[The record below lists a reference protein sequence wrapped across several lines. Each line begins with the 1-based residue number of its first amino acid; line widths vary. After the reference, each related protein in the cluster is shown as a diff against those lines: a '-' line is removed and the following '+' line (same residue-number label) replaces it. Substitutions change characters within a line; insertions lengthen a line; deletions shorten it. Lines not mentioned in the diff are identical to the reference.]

1 VVEMKINKIVEIPK
15 YNDHSDLKEKCEY
28 KKSGTNSENE
38 QLSFSEI
45 LKRERN
51 RKYLNSRN

>member
-1 VVEMKINKIVEIPK
+1 MKINKIVEIPK
-15 YNDHSDLKEKCEY
+15 YNDHSDLKEECEY

-45 LKRERN
+45 LKREKN